1 MKGYVTGFG
10 SVEWKRTHDVAVET
24 AVVVTTLLKNG
35 ATCLG
40 KTIMDELGLGYLY
53 IYIVYLF
60 TVLRFIIILFLSS
73 SKIDFC

>member
-1 MKGYVTGFG
+1 MKGYVTGLG
-10 SVEWKRTHDVAVET
+10 SVEWKRTHDVAGET

-60 TVLRFIIILFLSS
+60 TVLRFIIILFLSP

>member
-1 MKGYVTGFG
+1 MKGYITGFG
-10 SVEWKRTHDVAVET
+10 SVEWKRTHDVAGET

-53 IYIVYLF
+53 IYIYIYSLLVYCIEIYNHPF
-60 TVLRFIIILFLSS
+60 PFFL
-73 SKIDFC
+73 

>member
-1 MKGYVTGFG
+1 MKGYITGFG
-10 SVEWKRTHDVAVET
+10 SVEWKRTHDVAGET

-60 TVLRFIIILFLSS
+60 TVLRFIIILFLSP

>member
-10 SVEWKRTHDVAVET
+10 SVEWKRTHDVAGET

-53 IYIVYLF
+53 IYSLLVYCIEIYNHPFPFSL
-60 TVLRFIIILFLSS
+60 
-73 SKIDFC
+73 